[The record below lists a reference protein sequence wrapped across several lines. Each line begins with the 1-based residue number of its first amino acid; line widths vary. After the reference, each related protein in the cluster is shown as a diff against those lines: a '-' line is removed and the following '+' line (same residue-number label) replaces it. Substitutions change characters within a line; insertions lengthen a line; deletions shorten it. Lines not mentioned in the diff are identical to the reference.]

1 MSALHAGDAL
11 WGLLIH
17 VAKHV
22 SGNPPHLDFLCA
34 FGDSVAA
41 VVTIDVF
48 KRFVAAVANATV
60 YLHGTIGR
68 FATQTVGPVV
78 TH

>member
-11 WGLLIH
+11 RGLLIH

-34 FGDSVAA
+34 FGDAVAT
-41 VVTIDVF
+41 VVAIDVLE
-48 KRFVAAVANATV
+48 RFVAAVANATCTCMARSADSQHNR
-60 YLHGTIGR
+60 L
-68 FATQTVGPVV
+68 AQ
-78 TH
+78 